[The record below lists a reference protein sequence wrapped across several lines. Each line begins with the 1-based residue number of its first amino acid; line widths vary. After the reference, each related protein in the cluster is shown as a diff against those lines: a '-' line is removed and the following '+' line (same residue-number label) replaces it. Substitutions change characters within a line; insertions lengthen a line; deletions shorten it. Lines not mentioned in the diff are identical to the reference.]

1 MNIALKDAAKP
12 EFWLQLLPDSDFM
25 DDKQFASIHTDC
37 KKLLKLLRLSKSIT
51 KPTRRPPPN

>member
-1 MNIALKDAAKP
+1 MNIALKDASKT
-12 EFWLQLLPDSDFM
+12 EFWLQLLHDSDFM

-37 KKLLKLLRLSKSIT
+37 KKLLRLSESMT